1 MLATDPVSD
10 EVLPCPTY
18 CRWGYDY
25 AQQDPSGRLFVGGG
39 RDRFLED
46 EWTIDTAPTLPVQ
59 QWIDDVA
66 TRIAGRRLTVRHRWG
81 ASVGYTED
89 GRALVTEV
97 LPGVV
102 ACGGYSGTG
111 NLVGPI
117 AADMIV
123 STIPAQAQTPELLGG
138 LRADAVFEVRYDP
151 WPTPIVATA
160 GAIGATVVGGL
171 DLLVH
176 QAVEQLRL
184 MTGIDDVP
192 LAVMRAAGERELAAR
207 AAG

>member
-1 MLATDPVSD
+1 MIANAGIAPMTDNNA
-10 EVLPCPTY
+10 
-18 CRWGYDY
+18 W
-25 AQQDPSGRLFVGGG
+25 QDV
-39 RDRFLED
+39 
-46 EWTIDTAPTLPVQ
+46 IDVNLTGVYHTV
-59 QWIDDVA
+59 DVA
-66 TRIAGRRLTVRHRWG
+66 MKPMIKQGDGGAIVLTSSVAG
-81 ASVGYTED
+81 
-89 GRALVTEV
+89 
-97 LPGVV
+97 
-102 ACGGYSGTG
+102 
-111 NLVGPI
+111 LVGPI

-176 QAVEQLRL
+176 QAVEQVRL

-192 LAVMRAAGERELAAR
+192 LAVMRAAGEKELAAR